1 MTWQHIRPYA
11 RPTFEKLKVFQ
22 CILLISHAIGF
33 GLKPDKGEFVYSV
46 ELKNTLEKFE
56 YIVKIWNMTITNLL
70 KYVSK

>member
-33 GLKPDKGEFVYSV
+33 GLKPDKREFVYSV
-46 ELKNTLEKFE
+46 ELKHALDKF
-56 YIVKIWNMTITNLL
+56 W
-70 KYVSK
+70 

>member
-33 GLKPDKGEFVYSV
+33 GLKPDKREFVYSV

-56 YIVKIWNMTITNLL
+56 YIVQIWNKCDDYKSTHIC
-70 KYVSK
+70 